1 MIPSKLNALL
11 SIVLLLT
18 VISSCSESAMN
29 NRVFTEPTEGRL
41 LLGAT
46 VHLGDGEVIE
56 NAALAVKDGYVTL
69 LADGASKK
77 LDMSKFQVDK
87 LGPEYHIYPFK
98 KTELGNSGIVLAR
111 ADAKPFNITI
121 RENEVEKCITI
132 GCEAALLI
140 CRGSIKDITMF
151 KVEYVVDGN
160 DKVKILEQTDYK
172 SRGGS
177 NN

>member
-1 MIPSKLNALL
+1 MKRSKFNILIFSLL
-11 SIVLLLT
+11 ASVTIAG
-18 VISSCSESAMN
+18 CSDSTM
-29 NRVFTEPTEGRL
+29 NRVYTDPTEGRL

-56 NAALAVKDGYVTL
+56 NAALAVKDGFVTL
-69 LADGASKK
+69 LADGASEK

-87 LGPEYHIYPFK
+87 LGPQYHIYPFK

-121 RENEVEKCITI
+121 RDDEVEKCITI

-140 CRGSIKDITMF
+140 CRGSIKDISRF
-151 KVEYVVDGN
+151 KVEYVVDGD

-172 SRGGS
+172 SKGGS
-177 NN
+177 NK

>member
-1 MIPSKLNALL
+1 MRTLISKLFALMALVVMSNSCIDTKIPSY
-11 SIVLLLT
+11 
-18 VISSCSESAMN
+18 
-29 NRVFTEPTEGRL
+29 TEGSEGRL

-77 LDMSKFQVDK
+77 LDLSKFQVDR
-87 LGPEYHIYPFK
+87 LSSEYHIYPFK

-121 RENEVEKCITI
+121 RDSEVEKCITI

-140 CRGSIKDITMF
+140 CRGSIKDISKF
-151 KVEYVVDGN
+151 RVEYVVDGN
-160 DKVKILEQTDYK
+160 DKVKILEQSDYK
-172 SRGGS
+172 VNG
-177 NN
+177 NNNR